1 MLSYSRFR
9 VYRVSL
15 SKSQNILFSFLDDA
29 FETFGGVPEEI
40 VTDNMK
46 TVMDKART
54 EYDKGKINNKFQQF
68 ASDYGFKVHP
78 CIAGRPRTKA
88 KVEAPMKI
96 LDEIR
101 AYNGKLN
108 YRELVE
114 LVTKINNRVNSQVNQ
129 GTGRIPLLYFEKEKA
144 FLRSLPADNVRK
156 PYQITTNIVKV
167 NHSSMFNYK
176 GCQYSV
182 QPEYVGRIVS
192 LQIYD
197 GYIHVYYNMK
207 LITIHQISMKKLN
220 YISEHYSEI
229 ARQTHIFKDEHITN
243 RAKENLDIIGRVY
256 DYE

>member
-1 MLSYSRFR
+1 
-9 VYRVSL
+9 
-15 SKSQNILFSFLDDA
+15 
-29 FETFGGVPEEI
+29 
-40 VTDNMK
+40 
-46 TVMDKART
+46 
-54 EYDKGKINNKFQQF
+54 
-68 ASDYGFKVHP
+68 
-78 CIAGRPRTKA
+78 
-88 KVEAPMKI
+88 MKI

-144 FLRSLPADNVRK
+144 FLRSLPADNIRK

-182 QPEYVGRIVS
+182 QPEYVGKIVS

-197 GYIHVYYNMK
+197 GYIHMYYNMK

-243 RAKENLDIIGRVY
+243 RAKENLDIIGRIY